1 MPIGIP
7 IRLKRFGG
15 WYTLSE
21 IFLKNQLLKA
31 DERVQSNFIFAKSLL
46 KIHT

>member
-21 IFLKNQLLKA
+21 MFLKNQLLKTN
-31 DERVQSNFIFAKSLL
+31 EIL
-46 KIHT
+46 KDPSVINYHN